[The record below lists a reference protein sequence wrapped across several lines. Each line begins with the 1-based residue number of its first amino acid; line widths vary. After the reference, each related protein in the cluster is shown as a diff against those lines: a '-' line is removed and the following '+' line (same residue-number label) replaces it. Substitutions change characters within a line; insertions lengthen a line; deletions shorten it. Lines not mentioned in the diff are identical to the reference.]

1 MGYVY
6 LLKSNKKDTLKI
18 GMTTNLE
25 QRLKSFKSSS
35 KNLGIDDET
44 FEFLHTVKVDKCY
57 ELENLLH
64 KKFADKRV
72 CGEWFNITKEDFIDM
87 LESIDLNKFA
97 KIETVKP
104 EVPMCIDNYV
114 LLDSLLKANVIC
126 DFRFM
131 NNLQPWIEVI
141 DHKYHNN
148 NLYVNIEEVP
158 FLFCDGIWHM
168 MKGYYQ
174 KRYFN
179 EFILY
184 PLLDNLYA
192 ILTYS
197 QIVDLF
203 GHDDEETLLDI
214 KNWGG
219 LKHE

>member
-72 CGEWFNITKEDFIDM
+72 CGEWFNITKEEFIDM

-104 EVPMCIDNYV
+104 EVPFYMDNYI
-114 LLDSLLKANVIC
+114 LLSALFKTNIIC
-126 DFRFM
+126 DFKFQS
-131 NNLQPWIEVI
+131 NLMPWIEKT
-141 DHKYHNN
+141 DHKYYNN
-148 NLYVNIEEVP
+148 HLYVNIEEIP
-158 FLFCDGIWHM
+158 FIFYDAVWYM
-168 MKGYYQ
+168 MKGYHT
-174 KRYFN
+174 KRYFD

-184 PLLDNLYA
+184 PLLDNLHSV
-192 ILTYS
+192 LTYS
-197 QIVDLF
+197 QITDLF
-203 GHDDEETLLDI
+203 SEDLTDI
-214 KNWGG
+214 ENWRD
-219 LKHE
+219 LAHE